1 MSFMSAS
8 VASVVPDWKVLV
20 SRMKAPSLFGT
31 SSTVP
36 SMVAG
41 IMLETIAR
49 VFGDAGL
56 QQQQR
61 VLGRRHRFL
70 LQVVVGLRTG

>member
-8 VASVVPDWKVLV
+8 VASDVPDWNVLD
-20 SRMKAPSLFGT
+20 SRMKAPSLLGT

-41 IMLETIAR
+41 IMLETMPLLVP
-49 VFGDAGL
+49 VFSRPTLFSAEATASFCRL
-56 QQQQR
+56 
-61 VLGRRHRFL
+61 
-70 LQVVVGLRTG
+70 